1 MMKCNYND
9 HECEEKTAIN
19 VIAEY
24 LKSTDKCDLCKYV
37 LVINESKLKARKQII
52 AFKIVT
58 MLLIVL

>member
-1 MMKCNYND
+1 MMTCNYND
-9 HECEEKTAIN
+9 YQCEEKTAIN

-24 LKSTDKCDLCKYV
+24 LKSTNKCDLGKYV
-37 LVINESKLKARKQII
+37 LVINESQLKARKQII